1 MMIEMISPNG
11 DTVQVPE
18 GKVDRNLAR
27 GYSIPKSRPEPEEVQ
42 EEDSHEEIDSNE
54 KDE

>member
-1 MMIEMISPNG
+1 MIEMISPNG

-27 GYSIPKSRPEPEEVQ
+27 GYSMSKSRPEP
-42 EEDSHEEIDSNE
+42 DSHEEIDSNE
-54 KDE
+54 EEL

>member
-1 MMIEMISPNG
+1 MIEMISPNG

-27 GYSIPKSRPEPEEVQ
+27 GYSIPKSKPEPEQVQ
-42 EEDSHEEIDSNE
+42 DSHEEIEQNE
-54 KDE
+54 EEA

>member
-1 MMIEMISPNG
+1 MIEMISPNG

-27 GYSIPKSRPEPEEVQ
+27 GYSIPKSKPEPEEVQ
-42 EEDSHEEIDSNE
+42 EDSHEEIEHNE
-54 KDE
+54 EEA